1 YAAGAADDRSGDDV
15 WTAAEL
21 EVDPG
26 NAGRED
32 GHARARHY
40 TGTQN
45 VTHSLLA
52 SLARLVTEASA
63 LDVTLSRVGVLLR
76 EAIPFERLR
85 VLRLDRADAVT
96 LYAIDASGAID
107 ITGHL
112 IGDAPSAAADATD
125 GVERSRLI
133 CTIRQG
139 ARVKG
144 AVWLTSSG
152 PDAFT
157 KEHQGLL
164 EAGGDLITLALY
176 HDTVRTTEL
185 RRRERIDA
193 LVRLLQTVAET
204 LDIRQI
210 FPHLSETI
218 RAALPHDILALT
230 AWADDGLSFQVYAMA
245 GGRGPGA
252 TGV

>member
-1 YAAGAADDRSGDDV
+1 MI
-15 WTAAEL
+15 
-21 EVDPG
+21 
-26 NAGRED
+26 
-32 GHARARHY
+32 H
-40 TGTQN
+40 
-45 VTHSLLA
+45 THSLLA

-63 LDVTLSRVGVLLR
+63 LDVTLSRFAVLLR

-96 LYAIDASGAID
+96 LYAINASGEID
-107 ITGHL
+107 ITGLL
-112 IGDAPSAAADATD
+112 IGDAPAAPEEAAD

-144 AVWLTSSG
+144 AVWLTSSA

-157 KEHQGLL
+157 EAHQELL
-164 EAGGDLITLALY
+164 EPVGDLITLALY

-210 FPHLSETI
+210 FPQLSETI

-230 AWADDGLSFQVYAMA
+230 AWAEDGLSFQVYAMA
-245 GGRGPGA
+245 GADVPDESFWAPTLLTPVER
-252 TGV
+252 TLLDR

>member
-32 GHARARHY
+32 GHARARPY
-40 TGTQN
+40 TGTQT

-63 LDVTLSRVGVLLR
+63 LDVTLSRVAVLLH

-85 VLRLDRADAVT
+85 VLRLDRADAIT
-96 LYAIDASGAID
+96 LYGIRAAGEID

-112 IGDAPSAAADATD
+112 IGDEPSAADDTAD

-144 AVWLTSSG
+144 AVWLTSSV

-157 KEHQGLL
+157 DEHQELL
-164 EAGGDLITLALY
+164 ETVGDLITLALY
-176 HDTVRTTEL
+176 HDTVHTTE
-185 RRRERIDA
+185 
-193 LVRLLQTVAET
+193 
-204 LDIRQI
+204 
-210 FPHLSETI
+210 H
-218 RAALPHDILALT
+218 
-230 AWADDGLSFQVYAMA
+230 
-245 GGRGPGA
+245 
-252 TGV
+252 